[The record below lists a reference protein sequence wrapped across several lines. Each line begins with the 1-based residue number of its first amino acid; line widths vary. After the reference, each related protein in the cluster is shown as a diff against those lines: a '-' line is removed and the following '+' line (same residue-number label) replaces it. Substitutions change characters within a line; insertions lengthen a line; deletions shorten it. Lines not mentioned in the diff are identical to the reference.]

1 MLVEVF
7 GWERFKEARMKAMA
21 LKSLALVSFTAL
33 VLMACST
40 PAVPE
45 SPASTD
51 ITLENSVLENPD
63 AGTLENVTVDSTV
76 DELQLGSLGLG
87 PILPDLKLSFY
98 VAFEK
103 LLIGKLRVLWPY
115 SGSTTVKVRMTVY
128 TRRLPRTTLMTQL
141 RTLTAT
147 RSKPDISLIG
157 PFTARGADNCLEVLL
172 FSSSGGPVPV
182 VYPRGKKY
190 TYCPYARP

>member
-1 MLVEVF
+1 MNAV
-7 GWERFKEARMKAMA
+7 A

-40 PAVPE
+40 PAIPE

-51 ITLENSVLENPD
+51 IALENSVLEHLD
-63 AGTLENVTVDSTV
+63 AGTLEDVTVDSTV
-76 DELQLGSLGLG
+76 DSSVDETPLDSLGLG

-141 RTLTAT
+141 RTITAT
-147 RSKPDISLIG
+147 RSKPGISLIG

-182 VYPRGKKY
+182 AYPKGKKY